1 MRVHRPEQFRIPD
14 RTFIV
19 QMSKYPRIHMLL
31 WWMLLVASDTIA
43 QLLLK
48 SGAVQASSSSPV
60 NSLILGG
67 YSLYIIS
74 FIAWMQI
81 LRNTR
86 LFIALS
92 AASILYVTVAFA
104 SHFFIGERITPP
116 LLVGTVLIATGV
128 FILGFRENS

>member
-1 MRVHRPEQFRIPD
+1 
-14 RTFIV
+14 
-19 QMSKYPRIHMLL
+19 
-31 WWMLLVASDTIA
+31 MLLVASDTVA

-48 SGAVQASSSSPV
+48 LGAVKASSSSPV
-60 NSLILGG
+60 NSLILVG
-67 YSLYIIS
+67 YSFYIIS

-104 SHFFIGERITPP
+104 SHFLLGESITLP
-116 LLVGTVLIATGV
+116 LLIGTVLIATGV
-128 FILGFRENS
+128 FVLGFRKKS